1 MVDLERLRKLLTPGA
16 SLRDDEPLA
25 REKTHSPEK
34 AAAVSPK
41 RRRKEKVIF
50 VAVASRENYLICREK
65 RIYAV
70 KRPTLLARVQKGDI
84 FVFYVTKTSQFP
96 GIYEVVREVYSAG
109 KSPFDSPF
117 YRYHVDLKPLVE
129 LPEEKWIGLAN
140 IKDKLNAVKDKSISP
155 GKFFQTI
162 LRTLEE
168 KDYRLLLNRM
178 ERKSSKIRA
187 NRT

>member
-16 SLRDDEPLA
+16 SLRDEEPLA
-25 REKTHSPEK
+25 REKTRSPEK
-34 AAAVSPK
+34 AAAVSQKP
-41 RRRKEKVIF
+41 RRKEKVIF

-70 KRPTLLARVQKGDI
+70 KRPTQLARVQKGDI

-117 YRYHVDLKPLVE
+117 YRYHVDLKPIAE
-129 LPEEKWIGLAN
+129 LPEEKWIKLSN
-140 IKDKLNAVKDKSISP
+140 IKDRLDAVKDKAVPP

-168 KDYRLLLNRM
+168 KDYKLILRVM
-178 ERKSSKIRA
+178 ISKKSSGLAR
-187 NRT
+187 